1 MENEHKLV
9 KAVYA
14 SKTDPRKADE
24 LIREYIPFIRSE
36 ASKFTSRFCTESDDE
51 YSIAMI
57 AFHEAILGYS
67 KDRGAFLS
75 YASLTIRSRLT
86 DYVRK
91 EARHD
96 SNLSLYDNGEDE
108 GRPIID
114 ELEDKTDRFEE
125 SIGLE
130 ATKREIEELSRVMA
144 DFGVSFSD
152 VADNSPKQERT
163 QAACAR
169 AVMYASENGELLDE
183 LLDTK
188 KLPLSKLVL
197 GSGIERKTL
206 ERHRKYILAMLLIH
220 TNGYEIIRGH
230 IRHGLRKRGAQTV

>member
-1 MENEHKLV
+1 
-9 KAVYA
+9 
-14 SKTDPRKADE
+14 
-24 LIREYIPFIRSE
+24 
-36 ASKFTSRFCTESDDE
+36 
-51 YSIAMI
+51 
-57 AFHEAILGYS
+57 
-67 KDRGAFLS
+67 
-75 YASLTIRSRLT
+75 
-86 DYVRK
+86 
-91 EARHD
+91 
-96 SNLSLYDNGEDE
+96 
-108 GRPIID
+108 
-114 ELEDKTDRFEE
+114 
-125 SIGLE
+125 
-130 ATKREIEELSRVMA
+130 MA

-230 IRHGLRKRGAQTV
+230 IRRGLRKRGAQTV